1 MEWPP
6 LLSVESFESGGSM
19 SSLFII
25 LALFLVLSFVPLLFL
40 FGRAY
45 LRFRGPRM
53 VTCPETGG
61 FAKVNVDAAKAA
73 FSSISDGVELNVTS
87 CDRWPANKECK
98 QGCVDESAPAP
109 QPIQPAAA
117 RS

>member
-1 MEWPP
+1 
-6 LLSVESFESGGSM
+6 M
-19 SSLFII
+19 SSLFIV
-25 LALFLVLSFVPLLFL
+25 LALLLVLSFVPLLFL
-40 FGRAY
+40 VTRAY

-53 VTCPETGG
+53 VICPETGS
-61 FAKVNVDAAKAA
+61 FAKIRVNATKAA
-73 FSSISDGVELNVTS
+73 LSSISDGVEMKVTS
-87 CDRWPANKECK
+87 CDRWPTNQECN